1 MGTECLYAFAGSKL
15 WVNNLTDDPNP
26 SLTTVAGVEACIA
39 EFVWPET
46 DRPDRFGV
54 EAEAFP
60 IVVSEG
66 RPRGRIRLRD
76 GSPSVL
82 SVLDEVAATHSE
94 IFERSEERLV
104 YPTRSGGR
112 ITFEPGAQIEHATA
126 PSGTAL
132 EVVSELEAVWDLL
145 RAGFWSYQV
154 CLLSLGVDPWNDA
167 ELIPQQL
174 DEGRY
179 QAMAAHFGS
188 RGPAG
193 AVMMRNTC
201 SIQVNLDAGT
211 GVTRQE
217 RWVVANLISPLLTA
231 MFASSPA
238 VGVSSL
244 RARAWQTLDP
254 TRTGF
259 PDWDQID
266 DVDPMR
272 DMLVRVL
279 KADVIYIER
288 NGVTTPGRRGWT
300 FGDWVEEGHPTAGN
314 PTPADLDVHLTTLF
328 AEVRARNG
336 TLELRGIDGMPQ
348 RWWHV
353 PLLIAGALLYDHVAR
368 DQAMEA
374 LGPIASRLDKTW
386 YAAAREG
393 LDDPE
398 LRLMAQTVAELGLA
412 AARRDSR
419 RFDAQLTDSSEA
431 FVEDFTFRGRSPAD
445 DLFPLLD
452 DSRAALRWAEP
463 DHVLR
468 GAA

>member
-1 MGTECLYAFAGSKL
+1 
-15 WVNNLTDDPNP
+15 
-26 SLTTVAGVEACIA
+26 
-39 EFVWPET
+39 
-46 DRPDRFGV
+46 
-54 EAEAFP
+54 
-60 IVVSEG
+60 
-66 RPRGRIRLRD
+66 
-76 GSPSVL
+76 
-82 SVLDEVAATHSE
+82 
-94 IFERSEERLV
+94 
-104 YPTRSGGR
+104 
-112 ITFEPGAQIEHATA
+112 
-126 PSGTAL
+126 
-132 EVVSELEAVWDLL
+132 
-145 RAGFWSYQV
+145 
-154 CLLSLGVDPWNDA
+154 
-167 ELIPQQL
+167 
-174 DEGRY
+174 
-179 QAMAAHFGS
+179 
-188 RGPAG
+188 
-193 AVMMRNTC
+193 MMRNTC

-211 GVTRQE
+211 GATRQE
-217 RWVVANLISPLLTA
+217 RWVVANLISPLLAA
-231 MFASSPA
+231 MFASSPG

-259 PDWDQID
+259 PDWDRID

-272 DMLVRVL
+272 DMLVRAL
-279 KADVIYIER
+279 KADVIYIKR
-288 NGVTTPGRRGWT
+288 NGVTTRGRRGWT

-328 AEVRARNG
+328 AEVRARSG

-386 YAAAREG
+386 STAAREG
-393 LDDPE
+393 LDDSE

-419 RFDAQLTDSSEA
+419 RFDVQLTDSSEA

-463 DHVLR
+463 DHVLK